1 MSRAS
6 DVRDAIALDLQSQ
19 FEGETVEKFMIPDF
33 TREELA
39 LQRRIGVRVG
49 SRAIEIDQGVDE
61 RQVVIEVAVIGV
73 VAEKSGTTDAAYR
86 SQTMAACDAFDSLM
100 ESIIAKWT
108 PDGMFRHKA
117 MADHR
122 FVSLEQAVQ
131 FDVQKLYSE
140 GLWLSLIRLTYQDCL
155 DEGE

>member
-6 DVRDAIALDLQSQ
+6 DVRDAIATDLQTQ
-19 FEGETVEKFMIPDF
+19 FPSEVVEKFMIADF
-33 TREELA
+33 TREELS
-39 LQRRIGVRVG
+39 LQRRIGVRTG
-49 SRAIEIDQGVDE
+49 SRTIEIDQGVDE
-61 RQVVIEVAVIGV
+61 RRVVIEVAVIGV
-73 VAEKSGTTDAAYR
+73 VPEKTGSTDAAYR
-86 SQTMAACDAFDSLM
+86 SQTMAACDAFDLLM

-122 FVSLEQAVQ
+122 FVLLEQSVQ

>member
-6 DVRDAIALDLQSQ
+6 DVRDAIVEDLQTQ
-19 FEGETVEKFMIPDF
+19 FPDETVETFIIPDF

-39 LQRRIGVRVG
+39 TQRRIGVRIG
-49 SRAIEIDQGVDE
+49 SRSIAVDQGPDD

-73 VAEKSGTTDAAYR
+73 VSEKTGSTDSSYR
-86 SQTMAACDAFDSLM
+86 AQAVTDCDAFDLLM

-108 PDGMFRHKA
+108 PGGVFRNTG

-122 FVSLEQAVQ
+122 FVSLEQSVQ
-131 FDVQKLYSE
+131 FDVAKLYSE
-140 GLWLSLIRLTYQDCL
+140 GLWLSLIQLTYQDCN
-155 DEGE
+155 DEG